1 MFFSLSSP
9 LDLLLLKYVVPSAI
23 KLYVLDPK
31 QQCFNSLNKTNNP
44 LADLLGSNIEVKK
57 DLPRRTFLSSEYPTE
72 LKVMSFADSFSLTST
87 VTVVPFAKAQAVNT
101 CVFTSIY
108 PTRDAR

>member
-1 MFFSLSSP
+1 M
-9 LDLLLLKYVVPSAI
+9 VPSAI

-44 LADLLGSNIEVKK
+44 LADLLGSNTEVKK
-57 DLPRRTFLSSEYPTE
+57 DLPRRTLLSNEFPTE
-72 LKVMSFADSFSLTST
+72 LKVMSFADSFSLTSIAT
-87 VTVVPFAKAQAVNT
+87 AVPFAKTQAVNT

-108 PTRDAR
+108 PTRER